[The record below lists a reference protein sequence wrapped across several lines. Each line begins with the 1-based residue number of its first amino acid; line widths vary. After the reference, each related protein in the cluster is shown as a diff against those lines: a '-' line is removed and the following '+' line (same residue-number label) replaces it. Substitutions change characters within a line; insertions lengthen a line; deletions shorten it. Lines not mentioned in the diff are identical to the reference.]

1 MALND
6 GGSEGRKGG
15 GRMTYRWVWRA
26 SAEEVA
32 AMLGRELGLPRAIA
46 RLLSA
51 RGVTTPE
58 AAERFLRPRLE
69 DLHDPYRMAGM
80 GEAVERI
87 RRAIACGEP
96 IVIYGD
102 YDVDGVTSL
111 VLLTKT
117 LAQLGARVS
126 FYVPERLREGYGM
139 HAEAIEA
146 LAAQGGRL
154 LIRVDCGIRAREV
167 VERAK
172 ALGME
177 TIVTD
182 HHLPEAELPRA
193 VAVLNPKRPD
203 CAYPEKNLAGV
214 GVALKLAHALLERSG
229 QSAQLVRLLPLA
241 AIGTIADVVPLVGEN
256 RVIARLGLE
265 QIRAPE
271 HVGLRAL
278 AEVAGLAPDRP
289 VTSEDVAFR
298 LAPRLNAAGRL
309 STARPA
315 IELLL
320 TEDVETARRLA
331 AQLNEQNAHRQRE
344 EQAVLAE
351 IEAMLAEDPAL
362 EARKVLVL
370 AREGWH
376 RGILGLVAS
385 KVVERFARP
394 AVVLA
399 LEGEWAHGSGRSIPA
414 FHLLRGLEA
423 CADLF
428 ERYGGHAHAAG
439 LVLRRDR
446 LEEFRERLNA
456 EAERVLTPSDLVPT
470 LALDGPLRLSDV
482 TFEFWQH
489 LTRLEPFGTGN
500 PRPIFL
506 FANVRVD
513 GEPRVLK
520 ERHLKLR
527 LRQAKTSADALWWT
541 GVERLEGRAV
551 GPRLWL
557 AASIGESL
565 FEGLLHIHLVIRDL
579 SEDPPPIVPEMASS
593 SQAIG
598 GGDEVA

>member
-1 MALND
+1 MN
-6 GGSEGRKGG
+6 
-15 GRMTYRWVWRA
+15 YRWVWRA
-26 SAEEVA
+26 CAEDVA
-32 AMLGRELGLPRAIA
+32 ARLSRELGLPHAIA

-51 RGVTTPE
+51 RGVTTPK
-58 AAERFLRPRLE
+58 AAERFLWPRRD
-69 DLHDPYRMAGM
+69 DLHDPYRMASM

-87 RRAIACGEP
+87 WGAIARGEP

-117 LAQLGARVS
+117 LARLGARVS

-154 LIRVDCGIRAREV
+154 LISVDCGIRAHEV

-177 TIVTD
+177 AIVTD

-193 VAVLNPKRPD
+193 VAVLNPRRPD

-214 GVALKLAHALLERSG
+214 GVALKLAQALLARSG
-229 QSAQLVRLLPLA
+229 QSAELVRLLPLA
-241 AIGTIADVVPLVGEN
+241 AIGTIADVAPLVGEN

-265 QIRAPE
+265 GIRAPE
-271 HVGLRAL
+271 QVGLRAL
-278 AEVAGLAPDRP
+278 AEAAGLAADRP

-309 STARPA
+309 STAQPA

-320 TEDVETARRLA
+320 TEDAETARRLA
-331 AQLNEQNAHRQRE
+331 AHLNEHNARRQRE
-344 EQAVLAE
+344 EHAVLAE
-351 IEAMLAEDPAL
+351 IEAMLAEDPTLRAQ
-362 EARKVLVL
+362 KVLVL

-376 RGILGLVAS
+376 RGVLGLVAS
-385 KVVERFARP
+385 RVVERFARP
-394 AVVLA
+394 AIVLA
-399 LEGEWAHGSGRSIPA
+399 LEGQWAHGSGRSIPA
-414 FHLLRGLEA
+414 FHLLQGLTA

-428 ERYGGHAHAAG
+428 ERYGGHAQAAG
-439 LVLRRDR
+439 LILRRDH

-456 EAERVLTPSDLVPT
+456 EAERVLTPLDLTPT
-470 LALDGPLRLSDV
+470 LVLDGTLSLSEV
-482 TFEFWQH
+482 TFEFWQQ
-489 LTRLEPFGTGN
+489 LARLEPFGAGN

-506 FANVRVD
+506 FANVRVE
-513 GEPRVLK
+513 GEPQILK
-520 ERHLKLR
+520 DRHLKLR
-527 LRQAKTSADALWWT
+527 LRQTDKSVEALWWN
-541 GVERLEGRAV
+541 GAGRREGCAS
-551 GPRLWL
+551 GSRLWL
-557 AASIGESL
+557 AASIGES
-565 FEGLLHIHLVIRDL
+565 FYGGLLQIHLVIKDL
-579 SEDPPPIVPEMASS
+579 SEGPPPVMLEAPSS
-593 SQAIG
+593 SSAVG

>member
-1 MALND
+1 VN
-6 GGSEGRKGG
+6 
-15 GRMTYRWVWRA
+15 YRWVLRA
-26 SAEEVA
+26 CAEEVA
-32 AMLGRELGLPRAIA
+32 ARLSRELGLPRAIA
-46 RLLSA
+46 RLLGA
-51 RGVTTPE
+51 RGVTTPK
-58 AAERFLRPRLE
+58 AAEHFLWPRLD
-69 DLHDPYRMAGM
+69 DLHDPFRMAGM

-87 RRAIACGEP
+87 RRAIAGGEP

-111 VLLTKT
+111 VLLKKT
-117 LAQLGARVS
+117 LAHLGARV
-126 FYVPERLREGYGM
+126 FCYVPERLREGYGM

-154 LIRVDCGIRAREV
+154 LISVDCGIRAHEV

-193 VAVLNPKRPD
+193 VAVLNPRRPD
-203 CAYPEKNLAGV
+203 CAYPEKNLAGA
-214 GVALKLAHALLERSG
+214 GVALKLAQALLARSG
-229 QSAQLVRLLPLA
+229 QSTELVRLLPLA
-241 AIGTIADVVPLVGEN
+241 AIGTIADVAPLVGEN
-256 RVIARLGLE
+256 RVIVRLGLE

-271 HVGLRAL
+271 QVGLRAL
-278 AEVAGLAPDRP
+278 AEAAGLPSDRP

-309 STARPA
+309 GTAQPA

-320 TEDVETARRLA
+320 AEEAETARRLA
-331 AQLNEQNAHRQRE
+331 AHLNEQNARRQRE

-351 IEAMLAEDPAL
+351 IEAMLAEDPML
-362 EARKVLVL
+362 RARKVLVL

-394 AVVLA
+394 AIVLT

-428 ERYGGHAHAAG
+428 ERYGGHAQAAG

-456 EAERVLTPSDLVPT
+456 EAERMLTPLDLIPT
-470 LALDGPLRLSDV
+470 LALDGTLALSDV
-482 TFEFWQH
+482 TFPFWQH
-489 LTRLEPFGTGN
+489 LTRLEPFGVGN
-500 PRPIFL
+500 PHPTFL
-506 FANVRVD
+506 FANVRVE
-513 GEPRVLK
+513 GEPRILK
-520 ERHLKLR
+520 DRHLKLR
-527 LRQAKTSADALWWT
+527 LRQGDKSAEAVWWN
-541 GVERLEGRAV
+541 GVGQLEGRAL

-557 AASIGESL
+557 AASIGES
-565 FEGLLHIHLVIRDL
+565 FYEGLLQIHLVIKDL
-579 SEDPPPIVPEMASS
+579 SGDPPQVLPEALSS
-593 SQAIG
+593 PPAVG

>member
-1 MALND
+1 MAGRVEMD
-6 GGSEGRKGG
+6 EGR
-15 GRMTYRWVWRA
+15 RMTYRWVWRTC
-26 SAEEVA
+26 AEDVTA
-32 AMLGRELGLPRAIA
+32 RLSRELGLPRAIA
-46 RLLSA
+46 RLVSA
-51 RGVTTPE
+51 RGVTTVE
-58 AAERFLRPRLE
+58 AAERFLRPRLD
-69 DLHDPYRMAGM
+69 DLHDPYRMTGM
-80 GEAVERI
+80 REAVERI
-87 RRAIACGEP
+87 RRAIEREDP

-102 YDVDGVTSL
+102 YDVDGVTSV

-117 LAQLGARVS
+117 LTELGARVS

-146 LAAQGGRL
+146 LAAGGARL
-154 LIRVDCGIRAREV
+154 LISVDCGIRAHEV

-182 HHLPEAELPRA
+182 HHLPDGEVPRA
-193 VAVLNPKRPD
+193 AAVLNPRRPD

-214 GVALKLAHALLERSG
+214 GVALKLAQALLQRSG
-229 QSAQLVRLLPLA
+229 RSARLAALLPLA
-241 AIGTIADVVPLVGEN
+241 AVGTIADVAPLVGEN
-256 RVIARLGLE
+256 RAIVRLGLE
-265 QIRAPE
+265 RLRDPE
-271 HVGLRAL
+271 QVGLRAL
-278 AEVAGLAPDRP
+278 AEAAGLAADRP

-320 TEDVETARRLA
+320 TEDGETARRLA
-331 AQLNEQNAHRQRE
+331 AHLTEQNARRQRE
-344 EQAVLAE
+344 EQAMLAE
-351 IEAMLAEDPAL
+351 IEAMLAEDPML
-362 EARKVLVL
+362 RARKVLVL

-376 RGILGLVAS
+376 RGVLGLVAS

-394 AVVLA
+394 AVILS

-414 FHLLRGLEA
+414 FHLLRALEA

-428 ERYGGHAHAAG
+428 ERYGGHAHAVG

-446 LEEFRERLNA
+446 LEEFRERLAA
-456 EAERVLTPSDLVPT
+456 EADRVLAPRDLIPT
-470 LALDGPLRLSDV
+470 LALDGELTLSDV

-489 LTRLEPFGTGN
+489 LRRLEPFGVGN
-500 PRPIFL
+500 PRPVFL
-506 FANVRVD
+506 FADVRAE
-513 GEPRVLK
+513 GEPRLVR

-527 LRQAKTSADALWWT
+527 LRQGGKSVEALWWNGAAQRT
-541 GVERLEGRAV
+541 ERAW

-557 AASIGESL
+557 AASIGDSI
-565 FEGLLHIHLVIRDL
+565 FEGLLQIHLVIKDL
-579 SEDPPPIVPEMASS
+579 SEEPPEIVPEAPPLPR
-593 SQAIG
+593 AVG